1 MMIETGRGGEQ
12 VRTEEEDE
20 LVAARQP
27 FCGGCRGSYE
37 CHAAAICHIT
47 RAVQRVGQITL
58 GLSSVSVRK
67 TKCKSN
73 HA

>member
-1 MMIETGRGGEQ
+1 MIETGRGREQ

-47 RAVQRVGQITL
+47 RAVQRTG
-58 GLSSVSVRK
+58 R
-67 TKCKSN
+67 N
-73 HA
+73 HAGSELRLCWENQMQI